1 MPTALVVGATGLVG
15 RHMVR
20 LLAADPAYTDVI
32 VAARRPLPDP
42 PPAVRQRIF
51 DFNTLDHHAG
61 DLAADHVFCALG
73 TTRKD
78 AGSKARF
85 REVDLTYPHR
95 IAAMTALHDARYFV
109 LVSALGAS
117 PRSPFFYNRV
127 KAEAETAVR
136 QDGPPNGAILRPSIL
151 GGQRDGRPLER
162 LAQTLGRYAPERWKT
177 VDAED
182 VARAALALARAEEPG
197 WRIVESA
204 EIRRVA
210 IHAASEGD

>member
-42 PPAVRQRIF
+42 PPAVRQCIF
-51 DFNTLDHHAG
+51 DFDTLHDHAG
-61 DLAADHVFCALG
+61 DLAAEHVFCALG

-95 IAAMTALHDARYFV
+95 IATMTALHGARYFV

-127 KAEAETAVR
+127 KAEAEAAVR

-162 LAQTLGRYAPERWKT
+162 LAQTLGRYAPERWQT

-197 WRIVESA
+197 WRNVESA
-204 EIRRVA
+204 EIRRL
-210 IHAASEGD
+210 AAQVRPPGR